1 MKTGKTPARKAV
13 REKELITAY
22 PKLFV
27 TDINR
32 AANYYEQKLR
42 PPVFH
47 RAFASLRDGFLDLV
61 RPTNIP
67 DSSVSPRSILSS
79 LFVSIRV
86 NSRFNRCVHSWFKIR
101 LGRILALP
109 NFMHIANVWFAAD
122 RLPI

>member
-47 RAFASLRDGFLDLV
+47 RAFASLRDGFLG
-61 RPTNIP
+61 
-67 DSSVSPRSILSS
+67 
-79 LFVSIRV
+79 
-86 NSRFNRCVHSWFKIR
+86 WF
-101 LGRILALP
+101 ALP
-109 NFMHIANVWFAAD
+109 TSAIQPSLLGLFCPLYSCPFASVRGSRESTAGLAETLQATG
-122 RLPI
+122 RQSEHLMKTAG